1 MNQTSKRRRTDIDAL
16 VAERQKSMNDGLS
29 LKAKIGYSF
38 LAAAGLTGLV
48 WLGTK
53 FVKNKV
59 EDKAH
64 SKSFDDGTPET
75 VAKQIKMAFEN
86 DGYWGTDVPKL
97 RKVLSDI
104 VSRDELDKVFK
115 AYKKEYHRNLY
126 EDMSDE
132 LQTSEYNEMLQ
143 IIAAKPQKKGQAPTT
158 SQYVAWAKRLKA
170 AFDKT
175 YAFIPGTDEP
185 AIKAVFN
192 EIPTQADFIKVGV
205 QYKKEYGDNLITV
218 LKSELEYWEY
228 PTYMQIITSKRK
240 A

>member
-1 MNQTSKRRRTDIDAL
+1 MNHTTKKRKTDIDAL
-16 VAERQKSMNDGLS
+16 VAERQKSMNEGLS
-29 LKAKIGYSF
+29 LKEKIGYSF
-38 LAAAGLTGLV
+38 LAAAGLTGVV
-48 WLGTK
+48 WLGSR
-53 FVKNKV
+53 FIKNKI

-64 SKSFDDGTPET
+64 AKSFDDGTPET

-86 DGYWGTDVPKL
+86 DGYWGTDVVKL
-97 RKVLSDI
+97 RAALTNI
-104 VSRDELDKVFK
+104 LSRDELDKVYK
-115 AYKKEYHRNLY
+115 AYKKEYHRNMY

-132 LQTSEYNEMLQ
+132 LQSSEYNEMLQ

-158 SQYVAWAKRLKA
+158 SQYTAWAKRLKA

-175 YAFIPGTDEP
+175 YAFIQGTDEP

-192 EIPTQADFIKVGV
+192 EIPTQTDFIKVGL

-228 PTYMQIITSKRK
+228 PDYMKIITSKRK